1 MTNTNAWIFQ
11 SWVAFVVAL
20 GGSSI
25 GIAYLPLDAWA
36 KAFVALAYFFTVAQ
50 AFTLAKTLR
59 DQAEVQAQTQTRVEP
74 RVADRVYG

>member
-1 MTNTNAWIFQ
+1 MTNTNSNAWIFQ

-20 GGSSI
+20 AGSSI

-59 DQAEVQAQTQTRVEP
+59 DQAETRARVET
-74 RVADRVYG
+74 RGSERVYG

>member
-1 MTNTNAWIFQ
+1 MTNTQSNAWIFQ

-20 GGSSI
+20 AGSSI

-59 DQAEVQAQTQTRVEP
+59 DQAEVRSRVEAP
-74 RVADRVYG
+74 SSQRVYG